1 MRISDWSSDVCSSDL
16 LAQPGVGLA
25 QAMLRQ
31 MQQGQ
36 PARVAD
42 AALDGALQTD
52 GPPRP
57 VAALLDVLRNNRAR
71 ARALAAAEGAP
82 APGVVFVSRMSGA
95 HQDAARQT
103 RVPASQVGNASG
115 RE

>member
-1 MRISDWSSDVCSSDL
+1 
-16 LAQPGVGLA
+16 
-25 QAMLRQ
+25 MLRQ

-52 GPPRP
+52 GPPRQ

-71 ARALAAAEGAP
+71 DRALAAAEGAP
-82 APGVVFVSRMSGA
+82 AHVVDFVSRMSGA
-95 HQDAARQT
+95 AQSAARQT
-103 RVPASQVGNASG
+103 GVPARLISSQDGRVGEECVRNGKS
-115 RE
+115 RRSQLH